1 MSENKFSG
9 TIDDINGKVQDAASG
24 LTGDTGNQIRGKAN
38 QARGQAENILG
49 DVAELIRDQP
59 LTAALVIFGVAYL
72 AGRLRLL

>member
-24 LTGDTGNQIRGKAN
+24 LTGDTGTQIRGKAN

-59 LTAALVIFGVAYL
+59 LDGFISSSTRTSRECYLV
-72 AGRLRLL
+72 